1 MQEKKKLVKISEHLL
16 TEHQRLRDR
25 DLKYEESQNELT
37 EMKELAWQSI
47 DRDKKNVEIIDL
59 MWTEIDWL
67 EIELWKKEEER
78 EEHVM
83 SYQTGNGT
91 TKFMF
96 QPADLK
102 SSLLEET
109 PTNINSGFSK
119 WDFNRIFES
128 LHDMKNNLEQIS
140 NEKQT
145 SKDQFTYLTR
155 RLDKFEELNDEILS
169 KMNEL

>member
-1 MQEKKKLVKISEHLL
+1 MLEKKKLVKISEHLL

-25 DLKYEESQNELT
+25 DLKYEESQNELI

-96 QPADLK
+96 
-102 SSLLEET
+102 
-109 PTNINSGFSK
+109 
-119 WDFNRIFES
+119 
-128 LHDMKNNLEQIS
+128 
-140 NEKQT
+140 
-145 SKDQFTYLTR
+145 
-155 RLDKFEELNDEILS
+155 
-169 KMNEL
+169 